1 MAETKVAGIGSNLSK
16 EVINQI
22 DVRRAVIGKQG
33 LKTNDDLLFLL
44 SNTAWVKLSSGVNVL
59 SEDELK
65 IVRQQ
70 KQRDTITGDSTLA
83 KSNVLLGG
91 VLSNQQG
98 LRAGIDTATAPNAN
112 AAYRNNPRSSG
123 IRPMPGITGMSV
135 KSKNTFGT
143 LREAEIQISVWTLED
158 FEMIEQI
165 YLRPGFTF
173 LLEWGNSIY
182 LNNDQTLQ
190 KQITT
195 IDVDTFFANNVSFST
210 IGDKIKD
217 IRKAASG
224 NYEAMVGYAKNF
236 SWSYTPAGEYQCTL
250 TIISTGVVLESIKTR
265 IDPRERGI
273 PDSKF
278 AIGDSEKK
286 ESIKKSPI
294 HYFQHTLQESTQN
307 FTYSD
312 SNLSQRRHPEF
323 YKKLQKFPVFYQ
335 NIDYKNAANLFL
347 DDKLKTY
354 WIPLYA
360 ILEIFTKYLHLED
373 TSKDLNDPNRYGPKF
388 YSNPDGPVLNEY
400 LTFPGHFSIDPDT
413 CVLPRKYKYQ
423 ETGQELGKVD
433 NIWNNIDKVDWK
445 GGKDN
450 VLNILIQVNNV
461 VGIVDQAIDD
471 KFAFTKSSNEIIQ
484 ELLDSVDTALG
495 GITDLQLAFDE
506 EYEGGTF
513 FVVDRNNTPKDQNP
527 PQLTLAGIDSIFTDV
542 SISSTIS
549 NEIASQISI
558 AAQGS
563 TQNTSENVENI
574 LRWNPGVVDR
584 VHRVKG
590 VSDKTKDGEEE
601 VEKKKQQALR
611 EWIEDLKKFFD
622 AYNGGGWKEEQ
633 KTSARTLFE
642 ETMVRYLHKN
652 KKTGNDPMPGIVPVE
667 LSFKM
672 DGLGGFK
679 IGEAFTI
686 AGGILPS
693 KYQGKFGYIITG
705 LEHSISSNNRW
716 ETSVKA
722 QFYLIERT
730 ESPLESAQQEIAQD
744 NKTGVS
750 TAQGTSTPP
759 ANRYTSQSCVDDS
772 KVKLSPNFNLA
783 QLSCAGIVVKASI
796 PASGQLKSHPTYGN
810 LTREDIINNLKNLA
824 INVLEPIKR
833 AHPTMFVTNAYRNSG
848 GNSQHEA
855 GMAADIQFSDMTG
868 SLSTQNA
875 FILQKAKA
883 IKALLGKNYDQFLL
897 EYKTD
902 RGGKPWLHI
911 SYRSTANRNE
921 ASTFLNDKYAANGR
935 SNLLNPLV

>member
-16 EVINQI
+16 EVIDQI
-22 DVRRAVIGKQG
+22 DRRRAIIGKQG
-33 LKTNDDLLFLL
+33 QKTSDDLLFLL
-44 SNTAWVKLSSGVNVL
+44 ANTAWIKLSSGVNVL

-83 KSNVLLGG
+83 KNNILLGG
-91 VLSNQQG
+91 TLSPQQG
-98 LRAGIDTATAPNAN
+98 LRAGIDTTLSPNPN
-112 AAYRNNPRSSG
+112 AAYRNNPKSSG

-135 KSKNTFGT
+135 KTKNTFGT
-143 LREAEIQISVWTLED
+143 LREAEIQISAWTLED
-158 FEMIEQI
+158 FETIEQI

-182 LNNDQTLQ
+182 LDNDGNLQ
-190 KQITT
+190 KQVKT
-195 IDVDTFFANNVSFST
+195 IDAERFFLNNVSFDD
-210 IGDKIKD
+210 IGNQIKE
-217 IRKAASG
+217 IRKKSSG

-250 TIISTGVVLESIKTR
+250 TIISTGVILESLKTR
-265 IDPRERGI
+265 IDPTEKGI
-273 PDSKF
+273 PQSRLTTTD
-278 AIGDSEKK
+278 AEKNT
-286 ESIKKSPI
+286 SLSKSPI
-294 HYFQHTLQESTQN
+294 HYFQYTLQQN
-307 FTYSD
+307 KQPFSYSNE
-312 SNLSQRRHPEF
+312 NLSQQRHPEF
-323 YKKLQKFPVFYQ
+323 YEKLRQFPVFYQ
-335 NIDYKNAANLFL
+335 SVDYKNAANLIK
-347 DDKLKTY
+347 DDTFPTY

-360 ILEIFTKYLHLED
+360 ILEVFTKYLHSID
-373 TSKDLNDPNRYGPKF
+373 TSKGPDDVNRYSPKF
-388 YSNPDGPVLNEY
+388 YSDPDGTILNEY
-400 LTFPGHFSIDPDT
+400 LTFPGHFSIDPDI
-413 CVLPRKYKYQ
+413 CILPRKYKLD
-423 ETGQELGKVD
+423 ELELGKV
-433 NIWNNIDKVDWK
+433 NNVWNNLDKVDWK

-450 VLNILIQVNNV
+450 VLNILIQVNTV

-471 KFAFTKSSNEIIQ
+471 EFAFTKSSNEIIQ
-484 ELLDSVDTALG
+484 QLLDSVDTALG

-513 FVVDRNNTPKDQNP
+513 FVVDRNNTPKDQTP
-527 PQLTLAGIDSIFTDV
+527 PQLTLAGIDSIFTEV

-563 TQNTSENVENI
+563 SQNTSENVENI

-590 VSDKTKDGEEE
+590 TGETTADGEQEA
-601 VEKKKQQALR
+601 EKKKQQALKD
-611 EWIEDLKKFFD
+611 WIENLKKFFNG
-622 AYNGGGWKEEQ
+622 YNGRGWKEEQ
-633 KTSARTLFE
+633 KTAARTLFE
-642 ETMVRYLHKN
+642 QTMVRYLHKN
-652 KKTGNDPMPGIVPVE
+652 TKQNNDPIPGVVPVE

-705 LEHSISSNNRW
+705 LEHSIASNHRW

-722 QFYLIERT
+722 QFYLIEKT
-730 ESPLESAQQEIAQD
+730 ESPESTAAQEIAQD
-744 NKTGVS
+744 IKTGVS
-750 TAQGTSTPP
+750 AAQGTSTAP
-759 ANRYTSQSCVDDS
+759 ANKYTSQSCVDDS
-772 KVKLSPNFNLA
+772 RIKLSPNFNLA

-796 PASGQLKSHPTYGN
+796 PASGQLKSHPTFGN

-833 AHPTMFVTNAYRNSG
+833 AHPTMFVTNAYRNNG
-848 GNSQHEA
+848 GKSQHEA

-875 FILQKAKA
+875 FILQKATA

-897 EYKTD
+897 EYKTN
-902 RGGKPWLHI
+902 RGGRPWLHI
-911 SYRSTANRNE
+911 SYKSTGNRNE
-921 ASTFLNDKYAANGR
+921 ASTFLNDTYAVNGR
-935 SNLLNPLV
+935 NNLRNPLV